1 MKKHAR
7 AARFGQSPSAF
18 GHRRRSRRERTYP
31 LEGIPL
37 SSAEATETTSPTPQN
52 PTDPGH
58 DHEGHDHEGHD
69 HEGHGHE
76 GHSHEGHQHG
86 PAFHPELMREV
97 EVTIPADQVG
107 KAMRTAVKR
116 YTRQARIPG
125 FRAGKAPESLIRSRF
140 GEQIR
145 QEVLEQVLPPHF
157 HQAVAEG
164 NHKLVSQPQVVDM
177 KMEDG
182 EPLWFKANFE
192 VLPEFSVE
200 GYQDVKVE
208 KGDPSFSEEEFQTEL
223 DRVRDSRSTMEPVE
237 EDRPL
242 QDGDWAQITLKGEVK
257 PEEGSENPE
266 PAEPITGED
275 VLLEIGGKNTIEAFS
290 AALRGARVGQ
300 ELKFEATYPAEFGER
315 RLAGKTVSYDVE
327 VKGIKK
333 RVQPELNDDFA
344 RELGGDFESYDQFVT
359 QFRENLQNEKTRR
372 TATENREKL
381 MDALVARYNFPVPE
395 TLVQQ
400 QIDAR
405 LERGLRALAGQGM
418 REEDMRRLDFPR
430 LRAAQ
435 RDAATSEV
443 KGFLI
448 LDRIAEAENVTVSDE
463 EVERELEL
471 LSMQLREPVE
481 TLRSRLTADGGLARI
496 REQLKRDKT
505 GQLLSERL

>member
-1 MKKHAR
+1 MRRNSATQGRHDATPRKR
-7 AARFGQSPSAF
+7 ANLFRKA
-18 GHRRRSRRERTYP
+18 
-31 LEGIPL
+31 IPL
-37 SSAEATETTSPTPQN
+37 SSAETVASTSPKETEQVPLPAEAGADSPN
-52 PTDPGH
+52 EPTE
-58 DHEGHDHEGHD
+58 EGHHHD
-69 HEGHGHE
+69 
-76 GHSHEGHQHG
+76 GHSHEGAGHAGHQHG
-86 PAFHPELMREV
+86 PALNPDLTRSV
-97 EVTIPADQVG
+97 EVTIPADVVG

-125 FRAGKAPESLIRSRF
+125 FRPGKAPESLIRSRF

-157 HQAVAEG
+157 QKAVAESDL
-164 NHKLVSQPQVVDM
+164 KLVSQPQVTDM
-177 KMEDG
+177 KMEEG

-200 GYQDVKVE
+200 GYQNVKVE
-208 KGDPSFSEEEFQTEL
+208 KGDPAFTDEEFQTEL
-223 DRVRDSRSTMEPVE
+223 ERVRDSRSTMEPVE
-237 EDRPL
+237 EDRAL
-242 QDGDWAQITLKGEVK
+242 GDGDWAQISLKGEVK
-257 PEEGSENPE
+257 AEEGAEAGQGE
-266 PAEPITGED
+266 EPITGED
-275 VLLEIGGKNTIEAFS
+275 VLLEIGGKNTLEAFS

-300 ELKFEATYPAEFGER
+300 ELKFEATYPENFGER

-344 RELGGDFESYDQFVT
+344 RELSGDFESYDQFVNK
-359 QFRENLQNEKTRR
+359 FRENLQQEKTRR
-372 TATENREKL
+372 TESENREKL
-381 MDALVARYNFPVPE
+381 MDALVAAYNFPVPE
-395 TLVQQ
+395 SMVQQ
-400 QIDAR
+400 QIDNR
-405 LERGLRALAGQGM
+405 LERGLRALAHQGM
-418 REEDMRRLDFPR
+418 GEEEMRRLDFAR

-481 TLRSRLTADGGLARI
+481 SLRSRLTADGGLARI

-505 GQLLSERL
+505 GRLLAEKLS